1 MADTILFNESIFQT
15 WISELEGSLE
25 YDLSYMEVSSK
36 ETLSAVRMMQESM
49 SAYVEVLRMLSEKL
63 SEEVAQMRAA
73 ADTIIETD
81 QKARGSFSG
90 KI

>member
-1 MADTILFNESIFQT
+1 MADTILFNERVFQT
-15 WISELEGSLE
+15 WISELEGSLS
-25 YDLSYMEVSSK
+25 YDLSIMEVSSR

-49 SAYVEVLRMLSEKL
+49 TAYVEVLRLLSESL
-63 SEEVAQMRAA
+63 AEEVSHMRAA
-73 ADTIIETD
+73 AEAITETD

>member
-1 MADTILFNESIFQT
+1 MADTILFNESVFQT
-15 WISELEGSLE
+15 WISELEASLV
-25 YDLSYMEVSSK
+25 YDLASMEVSSK

-49 SAYVEVLRMLSEKL
+49 TAYVEVLRLLSENL
-63 SEEVAQMRAA
+63 AEEVSHMRAA
-73 ADTIIETD
+73 AEAIIDTD

>member
-49 SAYVEVLRMLSEKL
+49 SAYVEVLRMLSDNL
-63 SEEVAQMRAA
+63 AEEIIQMKAA